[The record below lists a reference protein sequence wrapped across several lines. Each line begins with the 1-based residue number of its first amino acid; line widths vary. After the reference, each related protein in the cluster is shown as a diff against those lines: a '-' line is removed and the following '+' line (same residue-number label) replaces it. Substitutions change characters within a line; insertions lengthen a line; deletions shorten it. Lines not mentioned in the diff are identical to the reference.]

1 MTENGAS
8 MAVKVQLRAEDLQDL
23 WFGSRVRY
31 LLWLTVPFG
40 LYLAYFVVSEILYEG
55 FTFAGTLNVVVY
67 GPIAIAGLT
76 APFLVPRL
84 RARQMI
90 NRGPTLAEPRQ
101 YFFSANGV
109 RFDGEL
115 MKCDLSWNAFYRI
128 AERPHSFLLYLSPM
142 FGAVVPKRCLST
154 EDIVEFRNLVRQNF
168 KGKLKLSD

>member
-1 MTENGAS
+1 MNENDAS

-23 WFGSRVRY
+23 WFGSRVKY

-40 LYLAYFVVSEILYEG
+40 LYLAYFVVCEILYEG
-55 FTFAGTLNVVVY
+55 FTFAGTLNIAAY
-67 GPIAIAGLT
+67 GPIAVVGLT
-76 APFLVPRL
+76 APFLVPWL

-90 NRGPTLAEPRQ
+90 NRGPTLAEPRE
-101 YFFSANGV
+101 YFFSASGV

-142 FGAVVPKRCLST
+142 FGAVIPKKSLVSADGISR
-154 EDIVEFRNLVRQNF
+154 FRSILRANV
-168 KGKLKLSD
+168 KCKLKLR